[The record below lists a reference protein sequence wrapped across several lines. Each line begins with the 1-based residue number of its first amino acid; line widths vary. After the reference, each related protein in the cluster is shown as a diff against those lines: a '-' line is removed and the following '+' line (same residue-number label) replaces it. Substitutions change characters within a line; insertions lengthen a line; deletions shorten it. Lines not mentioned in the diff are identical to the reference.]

1 MMLFI
6 IKKHTTGM
14 LFFGRTKAEIDRA
27 YNIYVQEI

>member
-14 LFFGRTKAEIDRA
+14 LFFGRTKADIN
-27 YNIYVQEI
+27 NIILTDTF